1 MTFDQSWLQFTQQPA
16 DPANPDH
23 QRAAKLILYAI
34 MEGRGDHYTHQEIS
48 WALTV
53 TRDMPIAE

>member
-23 QRAAKLILYAI
+23 QRAAKLILYAV
-34 MEGRGDHYTHQEIS
+34 MEGRGHIYSIEQIS

-53 TRDMPIAE
+53 TRDLPIAE